1 MEDLLRKKAFYS
13 SFFLFSINNSTK
25 ILLTVKFS
33 QEKISF
39 PVAKGIK
46 GSSSNGFIQQMLIL
60 KFALK
65 MLSK

>member
-13 SFFLFSINNSTK
+13 SFFLFSINNSSK
-25 ILLTVKFS
+25 ILLTVKFY
-33 QEKISF
+33 QEKIYF
-39 PVAKGIK
+39 PVAKGVK

>member
-13 SFFLFSINNSTK
+13 SFFLFSINNSSN

-46 GSSSNGFIQQMLIL
+46 ESSSNGFIQQMLIL